1 MTARTAED
9 EDYQK
14 LIRKIESGTN
24 FEKLPK
30 EDHHRGYADKWSSLR
45 ILNTTGG
52 NLVYAD
58 NLLVPPVSEREDI
71 IAKSPQSHMNFE
83 SI

>member
-1 MTARTAED
+1 MTARETED
-9 EDYQK
+9 QDYQE

-30 EDHHRGYADKWSSLR
+30 EDPHRSHASGSSLR

-52 NLVYAD
+52 NLVYTG
-58 NLLVPPVSEREDI
+58 NILVPPYQ
-71 IAKSPQSHMNFE
+71 KKKT
-83 SI
+83 